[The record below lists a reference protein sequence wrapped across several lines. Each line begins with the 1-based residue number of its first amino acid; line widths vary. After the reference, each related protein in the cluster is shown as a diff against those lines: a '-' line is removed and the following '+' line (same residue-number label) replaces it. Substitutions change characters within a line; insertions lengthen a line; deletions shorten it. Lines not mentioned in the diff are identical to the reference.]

1 MMRTCAFA
9 VLLLA
14 GPAHALTIDCGRLLD
29 VKTGQWRQNVS
40 VVVEGD
46 RFKSID
52 AQGAGGDRIDLKGYS
67 CLPGLIDSHT
77 HITHERSAT
86 TSSDQFRLNAADYAI
101 RGTVYARR
109 TLDAGFTTIRNLG
122 DGWNTSIALR
132 NAINAGIV
140 AGPRIFTAGG
150 GIGSTGGH
158 ADGTDGYRLDLE
170 GDPGPKEGIVNSPE
184 DAWKAV
190 RFAYKYGADLL
201 KIVPSGGVLDE
212 SHSVDNP
219 QLTDEELRAIMA
231 AARDYGFTVAAHAHG
246 AEAIRRAV
254 AAGVDSIEHGTFID
268 AEGLRLMK
276 KNGTWF
282 VPTLIAG
289 ETVSEKAKVPG
300 YYPPQIN
307 AKAAA
312 IAPKMAAAL
321 GRAHKAGVKIAFG
334 SDSGVFAHGENAREF
349 VYMTQAGMSPLE
361 VIRSAT
367 LGSAELLRKGDV
379 LGQVAPSFYAD
390 LIAVKDDPT
399 ADVAALQKVA
409 FVMKGG
415 IVYKKP

>member
-1 MMRTCAFA
+1 MNRISGAML
-9 VLLLA
+9 VLLA
-14 GPAHALTIDCGRLLD
+14 MPAHALTIDCGRLLD
-29 VKTGQWRQNVS
+29 VKSGQWRENVS
-40 VVVEGD
+40 VVVEAD

-52 AQGAGGDRIDLKGYS
+52 AQASGGDRVDLKAYR

-77 HITHERSAT
+77 HITQERSAT
-86 TSSDQFRLNAADYAI
+86 SSSDQFRLNAADYAI
-101 RGTVYARR
+101 RGTLYARR

-122 DGWNTSIALR
+122 DAWNTSIALR

-140 AGPRIFTAGG
+140 VGPRIFTAGG

-170 GDPGPKEGIVNSPE
+170 GNPGPKEGIVNGPE

-190 RFAYKYGADLL
+190 RFAYKYGVDLL

-212 SHSVDNP
+212 SLSVDNP
-219 QLTDEELRAIMA
+219 QLTDAELAAIMA

-276 KNGTWF
+276 QHGTWF
-282 VPTLIAG
+282 VPTLLAG
-289 ETVSEKAKVPG
+289 QTVSEKAKIAG
-300 YYPPQIN
+300 YFPPQIE
-307 AKAAA
+307 AKAAT
-312 IAPKMAAAL
+312 IAPKMVDAL
-321 GRAHKAGVKIAFG
+321 GRVHKAGVRIAFG
-334 SDSGVFAHGENAREF
+334 TDSGVSAHGENAMEF
-349 VYMTQAGMSPLE
+349 VYMVQAGLSPLDA
-361 VIRSAT
+361 IRSAT
-367 LGSAELLRKGDV
+367 LGSAALLKKGDS
-379 LGQVAPSFYAD
+379 LGQVAPGYLAD

-399 ADVAALQKVA
+399 ADVKALRSVA
-409 FVMKGG
+409 FVMKAGQ
-415 IVYKKP
+415 VYKKP